1 MQQEQEP
8 EERRQEPRRLDS
20 ARDCAKDFI
29 RAYVLDGWT
38 LKEITDGHQGAN
50 YQAYAA
56 QIGSIEDYQGRQH
69 SVRRSQLAIS
79 RVGAAPCWGLFDIAD
94 LMAEIRDEQRG
105 YEQQSLA
112 AIFVQ
117 QEEQDRIAAQAE
129 QDDPEAQRQQAPR
142 KRPAVYRSYMG
153 GSCKHCGEWLGHIET
168 DGGRDREFCDNN
180 GKCRQAHHR
189 QKKREEKRAAI
200 LQHHGSLRDYWQ
212 QHNIHGE
219 PLARLQEILIRHGK
233 EAARAAT
240 DAVII
245 AVAAQAQAGS
255 QEQFKLMNE
264 IMLRGEAL
272 NFPEV
277 QLDEFRISPGVRC
290 WTDFVSC
297 TTLSLLRQMRGY
309 LSDLQQREQQKAQAR
324 QRLEALSQEPQQ
336 PAGQA

>member
-1 MQQEQEP
+1 MQEDQDPQERKLET
-8 EERRQEPRRLDS
+8 

-38 LKEITDGHQGAN
+38 HKQITDGHRSGN
-50 YQAYAA
+50 YKKYAA
-56 QIGSIEDYQGRQH
+56 QIGSGGNVEDYQGRRH
-69 SVRRSQLAIS
+69 NLKRSHLAIT
-79 RVGAAPCWGLFDIAD
+79 RIEAAPCWATFDVAD
-94 LMAEIRDEQRG
+94 LIAEIRDEARG
-105 YEQQSLA
+105 YEPQPLPFEFEEPGEPEPGQQEDARTLA
-112 AIFVQ
+112 AIFA
-117 QEEQDRIAAQAE
+117 QE
-129 QDDPEAQRQQAPR
+129 PEPPRTPR
-142 KRPAVYRSYMG
+142 KQPAVFRSYQG
-153 GSCKHCGEWLGHIET
+153 GWCKHCGAELGYIEA
-168 DGGRDREFCDNN
+168 DGGRDREYCDNG

-200 LQHHGSLRDYWQ
+200 LAHHGSLRDYWQ
-212 QHNIHGE
+212 LHNIHGE

-255 QEQFKLMNE
+255 QEQFKLMDE

-277 QLDEFRISPGVRC
+277 RLDEFRISPGVQG

-309 LSDLQQREQQKAQAR
+309 LYDLQQREQQKAQAR
-324 QRLEALSQEPQQ
+324 KRLEALSQE
-336 PAGQA
+336 